1 MEQSEFDN
9 QILEIEDGSLRIELK
24 YESQFS
30 ENKELER
37 RGYRQKLEITVSN
50 SSNLGIR
57 VLKDGNEINSGLIL
71 GINGGTWL
79 SKETEE
85 DEGQSVKLSNR
96 NLILSLGFNL
106 VSIQIPTLKV
116 NWNIVPDLAEI
127 FEFYNL
133 ENDILLRGELQIHR
147 IGFNGEIKWSYSG
160 ADIWVNI
167 DGKPVVTILENK
179 IILIDFNHDEYL
191 IDFNGNSI
199 LNKPSKR
206 ITEQNEIAT
215 TKNNNLS
222 WWKFW
227 K

>member
-9 QILEIEDGSLRIELK
+9 QILELEDKGLRIELK

-30 ENKELER
+30 ENKEL
-37 RGYRQKLEITVSN
+37 GQKKYLQKIEISDSE

-57 VLKDGNEINSGLIL
+57 VFKDGSEINSGLII

-79 SKETEE
+79 SKEIEE
-85 DEGQSVKLSNR
+85 DEGQSVKLRNG

-106 VSIQIPTLKV
+106 VSIQIPTLKI
-116 NWNIVPDLAEI
+116 NWNIIPDPAEI

-147 IGFNGEIKWSYSG
+147 IDFNGEIKWSYSG

-167 DGKPVVTILENK
+167 EGKPEVTILEDK
-179 IILIDFNHDEYL
+179 IKLIDFNHDEYV
-191 IDFNGNSI
+191 IDFNGISI

-206 ITEQNEIAT
+206 INEQRKIAIP
-215 TKNNNLS
+215 KNNNSS